1 MFDAFPSF
9 EQTHR
14 IVNERNASL
23 TKTFDNFVGWV
34 EVLFE
39 IKKIQNCALQ
49 LCFISAKKLIRI
61 NHGGQLLSI
70 PSTKLLDFVL

>member
-1 MFDAFPSF
+1 MFDAFPLF

-14 IVNERNASL
+14 IVIEGNASF

-39 IKKIQNCALQ
+39 IKKI
-49 LCFISAKKLIRI
+49 
-61 NHGGQLLSI
+61 
-70 PSTKLLDFVL
+70 

>member
-14 IVNERNASL
+14 IVIEGNASF

-39 IKKIQNCALQ
+39 IKNIKNCALQ
-49 LCFISAKKLIRI
+49 QCFIFAKQLIRI
-61 NHGGQLLSI
+61 NHGGQL
-70 PSTKLLDFVL
+70 